1 MPQLPVFTPEEI
13 QALRAALNR
22 YRQPGA
28 YEPGRWM
35 VSPLNRRP
43 AVLGGAFPR
52 AVTLRDITL
61 RTTEQMPGLVLGP
74 EERRRLLTAI
84 VEAGA
89 PSVQLSAFRRGWTLE
104 AMRAEVDLVKR
115 LNPACEV
122 VYGHVKSREEV
133 ALAKAAGV
141 DSVQFWAAPY
151 VEAAPLFAGV
161 YEQAWRDQDWRAG
174 WVPRTVEA
182 QLAQARALVL
192 AGKELGVRVSAGLNQ
207 IPFAPEEYVVRY
219 CRAMHEC
226 GAPEILLYDGPS
238 GVGPEAYAWLV
249 ALVRREAPEAVVGV
263 HTHNMFDLAVANAC
277 AATRAGAS
285 VLEVSVNGYCSASGQ
300 ADLAATTMALTALY
314 GVETGIVLDRL
325 TPLARLAEEL
335 TGYRVAWNH
344 PVTGPEVFNWGGTEF
359 VIQELKVDPLI
370 HWCIE
375 PTLVGNERR
384 WDITADSGPYTMLDK
399 LRGLGVD
406 VDLALVE
413 PVLAATKA
421 EMRRRRRVLTDDEL
435 RALARRV
442 AAQAGLESA

>member
-1 MPQLPVFTPEEI
+1 MPQIPVFTPDEVR
-13 QALRAALNR
+13 ALQGGLSR

-28 YEPGRWM
+28 YEPGKWM

-43 AVLGGAFPR
+43 DVLGRLFPK

-61 RTTEQMPGLVLGP
+61 RTTEQMPGVVLAP
-74 EERRRLLTAI
+74 EDRLRLLTAI
-84 VEAGA
+84 VGTGV

-104 AMRAEVDLVKR
+104 AMRAEVAAVKR

-122 VYGHVKSREEV
+122 VYGHVKSRDEV
-133 ALAKAAGV
+133 ALAAAAGI

-151 VEAAPLFAGV
+151 VEAAQLFAGV
-161 YEQAWRDQDWRAG
+161 YEQAWRDEDWRRA
-174 WVPRTVEA
+174 WVVRTVED
-182 QLAQARALVL
+182 QLAQARTLVL

-207 IPFAPEEYVVRY
+207 ISFATEEYIVRF

-226 GAPEILLYDGPS
+226 GAPEVLLYDGPS
-238 GVGPEAYAWLV
+238 GIGPEAYAWLV
-249 ALVRREAPEAVVGV
+249 ELVRREAPAAVVGV
-263 HTHNMFDLAVANAC
+263 HTHNMFDLAVGNAC
-277 AATRAGAS
+277 AAVRAGAQ

-335 TGYRVAWNH
+335 TGYRVAWNN
-344 PVTGPEVFNWGGTEF
+344 PVTGTEVFNWGGTEF

-399 LRGLGVD
+399 LEGLGIR

-413 PVLAATKA
+413 PILEATRQ
-421 EMRRRRRVLTDDEL
+421 EMQRRRRVLTDDEI
-435 RALARRV
+435 RTVARTVTERS
-442 AAQAGLESA
+442 GP

>member
-1 MPQLPVFTPEEI
+1 MPQIPVFTPAEVA
-13 QALRAALNR
+13 ALRAGLNR
-22 YRQPGA
+22 YREPGA
-28 YEPGRWM
+28 YEPGKWM

-43 AVLGGAFPR
+43 EVLGRPFPA

-61 RTTEQMPGLVLGP
+61 RTTEQMPGVVLAP
-74 EERRRLLTAI
+74 EDRRRLLAAI
-84 VEAGA
+84 VEAGV

-104 AMRAEVDLVKR
+104 AMRAEVAAVKR

-122 VYGHVKSREEV
+122 VYGHAKTREDV
-133 ALAKAAGV
+133 ALAAAAGI

-161 YEQAWRDQDWRAG
+161 YEKAWRDEDWRKG
-174 WVPRTVEA
+174 WVARTVED

-192 AGKELGVRVSAGLNQ
+192 AGKEGGVRVSAGLNQ

-226 GAPEILLYDGPS
+226 GAPEIVLYDGPS

-249 ALVRREAPEAVVGV
+249 ELAKREAPGAVVGV
-263 HTHNMFDLAVANAC
+263 HTHNMFDQAVANAC
-277 AATRAGAS
+277 AAARAGAE

-314 GVETGIVLDRL
+314 GVRTGIVLERM
-325 TPLARLAEEL
+325 TSLARLAEEL

-344 PVTGPEVFNWGGTEF
+344 PVTGPDVFNWGGTEF

-399 LRGLGVD
+399 LETLGLRVD
-406 VDLALVE
+406 VALVE
-413 PVLAATKA
+413 PILAAVKQ
-421 EMRRRRRVLTDDEL
+421 EMQRRRRVLTDDEI
-435 RALARRV
+435 RALAREV
-442 AAQAGLESA
+442 QAGTR